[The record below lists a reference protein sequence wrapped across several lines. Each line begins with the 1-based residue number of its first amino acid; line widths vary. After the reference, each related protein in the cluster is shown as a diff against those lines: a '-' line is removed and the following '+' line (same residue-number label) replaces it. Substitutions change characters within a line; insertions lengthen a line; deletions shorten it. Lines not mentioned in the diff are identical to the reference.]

1 MEKRS
6 GKTTVGHGGTQG
18 GVHFGMAA
26 QGRLIYVPIN
36 DMADTRD
43 GRVYDAKKRGAGLH
57 AIDAATGRVF
67 WRTLAD
73 NVCGERANCDPG
85 ISSAVTASPGVA
97 FAGHLDG
104 RFRAYQGSNGKLLW
118 SVDTTK
124 NVKTISGEMAH
135 GGGMSGPG
143 PTVSD
148 GHVIV
153 NSGYGLYYHSPG
165 NLLMV
170 FTPDGK

>member
-1 MEKRS
+1 
-6 GKTTVGHGGTQG
+6 
-18 GVHFGMAA
+18 MAA

-43 GRVYDAKKRGAGLH
+43 GRVYDVKRRGAGIH
-57 AIDAATGRVF
+57 GIDAASGKVF

-73 NVCGERANCDPG
+73 NVCGDRDNCDPG
-85 ISSAVTASPGVA
+85 ISSAVTAVPGLVL
-97 FAGHLDG
+97 AGHLDG
-104 RFRAYQGSNGKLLW
+104 RFRAYQGRNGKLLW
-118 SVDTTK
+118 SIDTTK
-124 NVKTISGEMAH
+124 DVKTISGVMAH
-135 GGGMSGPG
+135 GGSMSGPG
-143 PTVSD
+143 PVVYN

-170 FTPDGK
+170 FTPGGK